1 MACNTLNYQFT
12 PIPTQLFLCL
22 DNNCRSVLFALIQLS
37 TYFESKGGITD
48 GWFFRTNADLEAET
62 GLSKNV
68 LSGALDALYQKKI
81 IGIVPQEAGKGK
93 KQESRKYKVF
103 FDEFLKYEE
112 IPIEECYKNPE
123 HKIKTADY
131 KKGIPTFQQILIPT
145 SQQTSLPTSQPTFGK
160 SDNNIDNIE
169 NIDKINNLDKENS
182 ILLKSNLL
190 NNNILYNKNHFFDSK
205 SISVFKDKFEDEMN
219 ESEMKSENAEKKT
232 EKQAIAI
239 CQSKGKPDKVEARCD
254 DEGQGGGSAS
264 SSMPSLLSEEVK
276 DDIMEARR
284 LANSLDGYFLYGD
297 VFDNYT
303 EQANTLLDED
313 SNSVYLMLRSIDE
326 EEEWSDSA
334 LENLSEKLCS
344 FEYQDDD
351 EYIMTL
357 KDLWSYYLKRT
368 KREKE
373 EKEEMGFECVN

>member
-81 IGIVPQEAGKGK
+81 IGIIPQEKGKGK

-112 IPIEECYKNPE
+112 TPIEECYKNPE
-123 HKIKTADY
+123 HRIKTSDY
-131 KKGIPTFQQILIPT
+131 KKGIPTFQQTLIPT

-160 SDNNIDNIE
+160 SDNNIDNI
-169 NIDKINNLDKENS
+169 DKLNNLNKENN
-182 ILLKSNLL
+182 ILLNSNLL

-205 SISVFKDKFEDEMN
+205 SIAVSKDKFEDEMN
-219 ESEMKSENAEKKT
+219 ECELKSENAEEKT
-232 EKQAIAI
+232 DKQVIAI
-239 CQSKGKPDKVEARCD
+239 CLSKEKPDNVGARCF

-264 SSMPSLLSEEVK
+264 SSMLSSKEVK
-276 DDIMEARR
+276 HDIMEARR
-284 LANSLDGYFLYGD
+284 LANSLDGYFLYGYD
-297 VFDNYT
+297 FDNFT

-357 KDLWSYYLKRT
+357 KDLWSYFLKRT
-368 KREKE
+368 KSEKE